1 MAPRDRA
8 PIAAGAIALLAA
20 LSVTTLFAAAPKMA
34 RPYPDQLAA
43 GAGRGIAETRCLMC
57 HSATLITQQAKDSA
71 GWARTIGTMKTWGAP
86 LDSAE
91 TDTLQRWLVAT
102 YGPRPRANPADPG
115 RK

>member
-8 PIAAGAIALLAA
+8 RIAFAAIVLLAA
-20 LSVTTLFAAAPKMA
+20 QSVTSLFAAAPKMSH
-34 RPYPDQLAA
+34 PYPDQLAA
-43 GAGRGIAETRCLMC
+43 GAGHAIGETKCLMC

-91 TDTLQRWLVAT
+91 TDTLLHWLVAT
-102 YGPRPRANPADPG
+102 YGPRPRATPADPG
-115 RK
+115 TK